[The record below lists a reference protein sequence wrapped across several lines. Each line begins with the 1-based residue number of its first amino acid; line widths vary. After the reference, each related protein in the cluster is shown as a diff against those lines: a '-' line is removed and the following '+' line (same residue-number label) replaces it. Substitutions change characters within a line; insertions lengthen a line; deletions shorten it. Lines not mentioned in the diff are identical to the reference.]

1 MKKIILLPIVALM
14 CSISVIAN
22 PLVLKRRAMYQHG
35 GMRMPSIERVS
46 ADYEKGLITIGVKGY
61 TGGIQVF
68 IYDSQGNII
77 GYTISSI
84 AKEGA
89 VSLNLDILNEG
100 GYSLKIVLDNAT
112 YYGKF
117 YV

>member
-1 MKKIILLPIVALM
+1 MKNIFIAILMSLAILPSMATQVNVRTKSTL
-14 CSISVIAN
+14 
-22 PLVLKRRAMYQHG
+22 PRG
-35 GMRMPSIERVS
+35 GARMPSIERVF

-61 TGGIQVF
+61 TGGIQVS

>member
-22 PLVLKRRAMYQHG
+22 PLVLRRRAMYQHG

-61 TGGIQVF
+61 TGGIQVL

>member
-22 PLVLKRRAMYQHG
+22 PLVLRRRAMYQHG

-61 TGGIQVF
+61 TGGIQVS

-84 AKEGA
+84 AKEG
-89 VSLNLDILNEG
+89 
-100 GYSLKIVLDNAT
+100 
-112 YYGKF
+112 
-117 YV
+117 

>member
-22 PLVLKRRAMYQHG
+22 PLVLRRRAMYQHG

-61 TGGIQVF
+61 TGGIHVF

-89 VSLNLDILNEG
+89 VSLNLDILNED

>member
-22 PLVLKRRAMYQHG
+22 PLVLRRRAMYQHG

-46 ADYEKGLITIGVKGY
+46 ADYEKGLITIGVKGD